1 MEVLLNYSD
10 DQLVS
15 LYQENSDARVFSIL
29 VKRHEA
35 GILRRC
41 YSYVHDE
48 DTAEDLCQEVL
59 IKLFLRIKSFR
70 NQAKFS
76 TWLFSIVH
84 NTCIDYLR
92 KNKKNV
98 KRVITKNLVN
108 ELPDLVEDEEDIS
121 RELSVKILDE
131 LLEQLSPDNKMIL
144 LMKYKEKHHI
154 KDIQLT
160 LGISESAIKMRL
172 KRAKEKINKIY
183 QRLS

>member
-1 MEVLLNYSD
+1 MEVMLKLSD
-10 DQLVS
+10 EQLVS
-15 LYQENSDARVFSIL
+15 LYQENTDARVFSIL
-29 VKRHEA
+29 VKRHEK
-35 GILRRC
+35 GVLSKC
-41 YSYVHDE
+41 FSYVLDQ
-48 DTAEDLCQEVL
+48 DTAEDLCQEVW
-59 IKLFLRIKSFR
+59 IKLFLKIKGFR
-70 NQAKFS
+70 SQAKFS

-84 NTCIDYLR
+84 NTCIDHLR

-98 KRVITKNLVN
+98 KGIITKKLVD

-121 RELSVKILDE
+121 QELSVKILNE
-131 LLEQLSPDNKMIL
+131 LLEQLSPDDKMLL

-183 QRLS
+183 QRLV